1 MIGPTKTASAEDTLG
16 RPVRH
21 PDPERNA
28 AYWARIDANVAS
40 APELTTAQRVR
51 LRGIFQQADRKEAA

>member
-1 MIGPTKTASAEDTLG
+1 MTATAKTASAEGSLG

-28 AYWARIDANVAS
+28 AYWARIDANVAA
-40 APELTTAQRVR
+40 APELTPAQRVR
-51 LRGIFQQADRKEAA
+51 LRGIFQQADRSEAA

>member
-1 MIGPTKTASAEDTLG
+1 MTAAATVPVEVVFG

-28 AYWARIDANVAS
+28 TYWARIDAIVAA
-40 APELTTAQRVR
+40 APELTTAQRVK
-51 LRGIFQQADRKEAA
+51 LRGIFQQADRQEAA